1 LKLMAVVPARNEAVN
16 LPLVIGELRELL
28 AGDAILIVDD
38 GSSDNTTDVARSLGV
53 CWLRLHQHL
62 GLGGALRAG
71 LRWAYELGF
80 EVVVRLDADGQH
92 MASEMPDMVKPLKE
106 DHADATVGSRFQ
118 RQSEYRQ
125 PPLRKLAGSA
135 LARCLSILTG
145 QRVTDPTS
153 GFWAFGPRAVR
164 TLATHHPTGYSEPE
178 LMLLLRRNRL
188 RLTEVPV
195 TMRQRLA
202 GRSTLTAPHAAR
214 ALARAFLAMAVVPL
228 RSTIKD
234 QADD

>member
-1 LKLMAVVPARNEAVN
+1 MAVVPARNEAVN

-28 AGDAILIVDD
+28 PGSAILVIDD
-38 GSSDNTTDVARSLGV
+38 GSSDSTTEVARSLGV
-53 CWLRLHQHL
+53 RWLRLHQHL

-71 LRWAYELGF
+71 LRRACQLGF
-80 EVVVRLDADGQH
+80 DVVVRLDADGQH
-92 MASEMPDMVKPLKE
+92 LASEVPSLVEPINE
-106 DHADATVGSRFQ
+106 DRADAAVGSRFRMQ
-118 RQSEYRQ
+118 GEYRQ
-125 PPLRKLAGSA
+125 PLPRKLAAIA
-135 LARCLSILTG
+135 LARCLSVLTG

-164 TLATHHPTGYSEPE
+164 TLAMHHPTGYSEPE

-188 RLTEVPV
+188 RLAEVPV

-202 GRSTLTAPHAAR
+202 GRSTLTTIQAAR

-228 RSTIKD
+228 RSTIED
-234 QADD
+234 QVDD